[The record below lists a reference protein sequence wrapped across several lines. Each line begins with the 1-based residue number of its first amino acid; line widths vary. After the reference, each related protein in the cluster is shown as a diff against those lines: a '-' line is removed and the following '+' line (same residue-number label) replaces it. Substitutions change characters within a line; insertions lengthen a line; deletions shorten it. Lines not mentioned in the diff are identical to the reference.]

1 MEQVV
6 KRGAAGYGSPATE
19 WSAQETWPTSKQDEY
34 FAFCSPCQVVSLF
47 VRFCRLRR
55 HHGLGIG
62 AGQVR
67 RYSSICLLSCAK
79 LFSSTE
85 ATLHFF
91 RRLRGVFIL
100 LILGGLAGA
109 GVAAQTPPSKKSA
122 PIVTVTPAPPPAPNA
137 PQSTHYP
144 ILLLASGESPNW
156 SLRIGPKGPE
166 LLQRQGYPSI
176 ALDPAEITREGTAEM
191 WVYRAKDSAANA
203 DLAVQLMREPC
214 TDPSSQAKYTFRA
227 VVTHSLIG
235 KLEGCARI
243 AAELFP
249 RAPGQTA
256 QADDDV
262 DTDKDKK
269 KPPVIPPITNA
280 KAPVAVAYLTAAGKV
295 FESRGAVKK
304 VAAPAGAELALS
316 HDGKK
321 LLYARED
328 AKDSL
333 TGTIVLYEF
342 ETGRARDL
350 VHGAVGQ
357 AFWSPDDSR
366 IAYVNSADQRA
377 QVWVM
382 TPDVP
387 DKAVAFA
394 TQTISS
400 LHGWVDAHT
409 VLASDAQSAYWLS
422 EDKPQQAV
430 SLREIYGEGFTSKSS
445 DTVRLNPMN
454 PDLLLVSAAYASPPV
469 GAPTD
474 STGTAYG
481 MFLYELRSRRRS
493 ALSPPDQYA
502 RHGEWS
508 RDGLQVYYTRRISA
522 AASAI
527 FRIFW
532 DGSGLRRY
540 AEGSDLV
547 IGQ

>member
-1 MEQVV
+1 MAHLETRVV
-6 KRGAAGYGSPATE
+6 FRFLFAMSSSFAICSLLRPAALPGRGPGPGAAYARGYSG
-19 WSAQETWPTSKQDEY
+19 
-34 FAFCSPCQVVSLF
+34 
-47 VRFCRLRR
+47 
-55 HHGLGIG
+55 
-62 AGQVR
+62 
-67 RYSSICLLSCAK
+67 ICLLSCAK

-85 ATLHFF
+85 ATLRFS
-91 RRLRGVFIL
+91 RRLAQVFIL
-100 LILGGLAGA
+100 LILGGVAGG
-109 GVAAQTPPSKKSA
+109 GVAGQTPPGKKSA
-122 PIVTVTPAPPPAPNA
+122 PVLTVTPAPPPAPNA

-156 SLRIGPKGPE
+156 SVRIGPKGPE

-176 ALDPAEITREGTAEM
+176 ALDPAEIMREGTAEV

-203 DLAVQLMREPC
+203 DVAVQLMREPC
-214 TDPSSQAKYTFRA
+214 SDPTSQAKYPFRA
-227 VVTHSLIG
+227 VVTHALIG
-235 KLEGCARI
+235 KLNGCARI

-249 RAPGQTA
+249 RMPGQTA

-280 KAPVAVAYLTAAGKV
+280 KAPVALAYLTAAGKV

-304 VAAPAGAELALS
+304 VVAPAGSGLALS

-328 AKDSL
+328 AKGSL
-333 TGTIVLYEF
+333 TGTMVLYEF

-350 VHGAVGQ
+350 VHGAVGP

-366 IAYVNSADQRA
+366 IAYVNGADQRA

-382 TPDVP
+382 TPDAP
-387 DKAVAFA
+387 DKAVAFT
-394 TQTISS
+394 TQTIAS

-409 VLASDAQSAYWLS
+409 VLASDAQNAYWLS

-430 SLREIYGEGFTSKSS
+430 ALREIYGEGFTSKSS
-445 DTVRLNPMN
+445 DSLRLNPTN
-454 PDLLLVSAAYASPPV
+454 ADLLLVSAAYAAPPV

-474 STGTAYG
+474 SAGTASG
-481 MFLYELRSRRRS
+481 MFLYELRSKRRS
-493 ALSPPDQYA
+493 TLSPPDQYA

-508 RDGLQVYYTRRISA
+508 RDGLQVYYTRRTSA